1 MTLVSAATRSRTPD
15 RLCAEAVDLAFAA
28 AEEAAGQDSV
38 GEHLG
43 VQVDGDRLVTHLFA
57 CRESAYHGWRWAVTV
72 ARAPRAKLVTV
83 DETVLVPGP
92 EALLAPA
99 WVPWN
104 ERLRPGDLGVGDLL
118 PTDAD
123 DPRLEFGYTGA
134 DETEEELT
142 EPIAL
147 GPKAVAYELGQGR
160 VRVLSPVGRDLAA
173 DRWDEHFGRAT
184 PMAQAAPAHCTSCGF
199 LVKVGGP
206 LGQAFGVC
214 ANEYSPADGRMVSL
228 AYGCGGH
235 SEAAVMPAATP
246 AAELSL
252 DEYRIETVR
261 IRPVESSVDEDTL
274 QPGEDQLG
282 HS

>member
-1 MTLVSAATRSRTPD
+1 MSAATRSRTPD
-15 RLCAEAVDLAFAA
+15 RLCAEAVDLAFVA

-123 DPRLEFGYTGA
+123 DIRLEFGYTGA
-134 DETEEELT
+134 DETEEELA
-142 EPIAL
+142 EPIGF
-147 GPKAVAYELGQGR
+147 GPKAVAYELGQDR
-160 VRVLSPVGRDLAA
+160 VRVLSPAGRELAA
-173 DRWDEHFGRAT
+173 DRWDENFGRAT
-184 PMAQAAPAHCTSCGF
+184 PMAQGAPAHCTSCGF

-235 SEAAVMPAATP
+235 SEAAVMPAAAP
-246 AAELSL
+246 AAELSM

-261 IRPVESSVDEDTL
+261 IRSVETPDDDGMR
-274 QPGEDQLG
+274 PGEEQLG